1 MKSLPGNHADRLSE
15 PGRRKGIRSLRA
27 FLAAAFL
34 CSGAI
39 AAEVHLPPQ
48 GVRECDECPRVVLI
62 PAGSFMMGADKQFEE
77 AEANEAPRHR
87 VTIVTAFALGQYE
100 VTQAE
105 WTAVMGSNPSVFKGR
120 ERPVDNVSW
129 NDVQQYLKKLNAKS
143 GLNYRLPTEAE
154 WEYAARA
161 GSEEAYAFD
170 GGPRQAP
177 RHAWFDENSGD
188 ETHPVGQLTPNRFGL
203 YDLFGNV
210 WEWVED
216 CWHDS
221 YRGAPADGSAWIAG
235 QCHRRVQRGG
245 SFYNRSSFLRSA
257 NRNYEDAAYRFNRF
271 GFRVARS
278 LDTRSQ

>member
-1 MKSLPGNHADRLSE
+1 MKPIPRIH
-15 PGRRKGIRSLRA
+15 PGRPSGWSMRDGTRILRG

-34 CSGAI
+34 CSGAS
-39 AAEVHLPPQ
+39 AAEVHVPPQ

-77 AEANEAPRHR
+77 AVENEGPRHR
-87 VTIVTAFALGQYE
+87 VTIANAFALGQYE

-105 WTAVMGSNPSVFKGR
+105 WTAVMGNNPSIFKGR

-129 NDVQQYLKKLNAKS
+129 NDVQQYLKKLNVRT

-170 GGPRQAP
+170 GGIRQAP
-177 RHAWFDENSGD
+177 RNAWFDENSGD
-188 ETHPVGQLTPNRFGL
+188 ETHAVGRLAPNRFGL
-203 YDLFGNV
+203 HDMFGNV
-210 WEWVED
+210 WEWLED

-221 YRGAPADGSAWIAG
+221 YRGAPTDGSAWLSG

-257 NRNYEDAAYRFNRF
+257 NRNYEDADYRFNRF

-278 LDTRSQ
+278 VPSAVR

>member
-1 MKSLPGNHADRLSE
+1 MKSLPGNHADHLSE
-15 PGRRKGIRSLRA
+15 PGRRKGIRRLRA

-39 AAEVHLPPQ
+39 AADVHLPPQ

-77 AEANEAPRHR
+77 AVENEGPRRR
-87 VTIVTAFALGQYE
+87 VTIANAFAIGQYE

-105 WTAVMGSNPSVFKGR
+105 WTAVMGNNPSVFKGR

-129 NDVQQYLKKLNAKS
+129 SDVQQYLKKLNART

-154 WEYAARA
+154 WEYVARA
-161 GSEEAYAFD
+161 GSEEAYAFE

-177 RHAWFDENSGD
+177 SYAWFDENSGD
-188 ETHPVGQLTPNRFGL
+188 ESHSVGRLTPNRFGL
-203 YDLFGNV
+203 YDMFGNV

-221 YRGAPADGSAWIAG
+221 YRGAPVDGSARVTG

-245 SFYNRSSFLRSA
+245 SFYNRSTYLRSA
-257 NRNYEDAAYRFNRF
+257 NRNFEDADYRFNRF
-271 GFRVARS
+271 GFQVARS
-278 LDTRSQ
+278 VASTSR